1 MNKIFFKF
9 FGLRIYTCIQIPRH
23 YPWLFSCTPRLLRNL
38 HYTHPSIAVFV
49 FMTSDSTP
57 YALSTSRNKLRSFVK
72 KTMNCV
78 DSLGNQNRHGAFW
91 EASHVNA
98 SIRHQHENPLT
109 FAVKT
114 LPDCTSSGGSL
125 PNYLVVSTIC
135 VHQVNIKPPLI
146 FTSQRNSVFFFISYY

>member
-1 MNKIFFKF
+1 MNKFFFKF

-57 YALSTSRNKLRSFVK
+57 YALSTSRNKLRSFRK

-78 DSLGNQNRHGAFW
+78 DWLGNRNRHGAFW

-98 SIRHQHENPLT
+98 SIRHQHENPINICGQD
-109 FAVKT
+109 FAR
-114 LPDCTSSGGSL
+114 LYFLQG
-125 PNYLVVSTIC
+125 PNYLVVSTMC
-135 VHQVNIKPPLI
+135 VQVNIKPPRI